1 LIAPKPQYPDGY
13 GAANYQDD
21 DDDLEAF
28 HQQSIMQD
36 QDEQL
41 EDVGHTVGNLR
52 QQAREMG
59 EELDDQVMYSPP
71 PLLNQTA
78 NYSPKE
84 YSTTSINV

>member
-13 GAANYQDD
+13 GAANDQDD

-59 EELDDQVMYSPP
+59 EELDDQVVYFPS
-71 PLLNQTA
+71 A
-78 NYSPKE
+78 
-84 YSTTSINV
+84 